1 VRAATWLLAGVLAS
15 SPALCAAAHA
25 QTPPPPAAAEPAD
38 GAAAARRDPFRP
50 FMLDLHP
57 GPRQLLTP
65 LQRYQLGQLTVVGT
79 VWNATPPR
87 ALLQDSAGMGYIVT
101 LGTPIGP
108 DGGVVA
114 AIAPDGVTVEQ
125 RVLDFYGKEQVKRIV
140 LEIPKEEGPNSQ
152 YGSKE

>member
-1 VRAATWLLAGVLAS
+1 MRPAPWLLLGLLAAG
-15 SPALCAAAHA
+15 PALCAVALA
-25 QTPPPPAAAEPAD
+25 QATPPTGAEQPFD
-38 GAAAARRDPFRP
+38 GAPASRRDPFRP

-57 GPRQLLTP
+57 GLQQQLTP

-79 VWNATPPR
+79 IWNANPPR

-114 AIAPDGVTVEQ
+114 AIAPDRITVEE